1 VLGFEIDHK
10 LADSV
15 SRIGF
20 QGIDERVL
28 LLILLLLLLLLL
40 LLMLMLHLIMSA
52 L

>member
-1 VLGFEIDHK
+1 VGKIASGVLGFEIDHN

-28 LLILLLLLLLLL
+28 LLLLLLLLLD
-40 LLMLMLHLIMSA
+40 LIMSA
-52 L
+52 R